1 MKKSLLILLLL
12 LAGPLCADT
21 ESEIKMA
28 LDYFDQVWSEGDLE
42 SIRGYYH
49 PDFVLVDENGIIPL
63 AERMEDLE
71 TIAETGKDRGLLEYS
86 QVKVR
91 ALEDKSAVAYG
102 KFSLKFKDGSSFGGW
117 FTTVYVNTPFGWKA
131 ILTHN

>member
-12 LAGPLCADT
+12 LAGPLCADPET
-21 ESEIKMA
+21 EIKTA
-28 LDYFDQVWSEGDLE
+28 LDYFDEVWSEGDLA

-49 PDFVLVDENGIIPL
+49 PDFVLVDENGITPL
-63 AERMEDLE
+63 AQRMEDLE
-71 TIAETGKDRGLLEYS
+71 TIAESGKDRGVLEYS
-86 QVKVR
+86 QIKVR
-91 ALEDKSAVAYG
+91 ALEDKSAIAYG
-102 KFSLKFKDGSSFGGW
+102 NFSLKFKDGSSFGGW

>member
-1 MKKSLLILLLL
+1 MKNSLLIILLL

-21 ESEIKMA
+21 ESEIKAA
-28 LDYFDQVWSEGDLE
+28 LDYFDEVWSEGDLA

-49 PDFVLVDENGIIPL
+49 PDFVLVDENGITPL
-63 AERMEDLE
+63 AQRMKDLE
-71 TIAETGKDRGLLEYS
+71 TIAESGKDRGVLQYS
-86 QVKVR
+86 QIKVR
-91 ALEDKSAVAYG
+91 AMEDKSAVAYG

-117 FTTVYVNTPFGWKA
+117 FTTVYVHTPFGWKA